1 MALLLPESS
10 ASHIWRAIPNH
21 TPHADTARWLLVGA
35 ALVSGIIAGGFAL
48 FGAWPVLP
56 FAGLEIVALWA
67 AFHHMTR
74 HASDFEEIVLDKDA
88 LRITACISGK
98 TTTTEFHSYW
108 AQVHFIAATK
118 PSAPSRVV
126 IRSHGHELEI
136 GRLLSGTQKQTLAR
150 TLQQQLQTNRQA
162 ISQKPNQPCIE
173 EDS

>member
-21 TPHADTARWLLVGA
+21 TPQANTACWLLVGA
-35 ALVSGIIAGGFAL
+35 ALISGIIAGGFTL

-67 AFHHMTR
+67 ALHHMTR
-74 HASDFEEIVLDKDA
+74 HANDFEEIALDDDA
-88 LRITACISGK
+88 LRITARIGGK
-98 TTTTEFHSYW
+98 TSTIEFHPYW
-108 AQVHFIAATK
+108 AQVHFFAATD
-118 PSAPSRVV
+118 PSSHSRAV

-136 GRLLSGTQKQTLAR
+136 GRVLSESQKQTLAR

-162 ISQKPNQPCIE
+162 ISQKPNQPCKK